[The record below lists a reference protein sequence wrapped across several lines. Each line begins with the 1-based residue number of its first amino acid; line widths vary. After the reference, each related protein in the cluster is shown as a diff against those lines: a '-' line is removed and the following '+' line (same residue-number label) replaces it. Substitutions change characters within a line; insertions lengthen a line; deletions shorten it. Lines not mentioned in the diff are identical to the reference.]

1 MNPEFEKCLKKNKI
15 RKFSRGKFLAEKEL
29 KIAGSDLQQ
38 AKTTFSENNY
48 KWATIQC
55 YFSMF
60 HSARALLYVKG
71 YKEKSHHCLI
81 VAIRALYVENK
92 LLPVRLIEG
101 LQKAKILRENAD
113 YYDEWSKTGAE
124 TILETAEKFLE
135 KSKELVLK

>member
-101 LQKAKILRENAD
+101 LQKAKTLRENAD